1 MVYCTKCG
9 TQNPDDAQSCS
20 KCMASLNP
28 APYREHKRY
37 RGEEDA
43 CFGGRNYMWGII
55 IGLFIIMLGVSN
67 LLGGNVWEQLWPMFL
82 ILLGVIIIGSAFL
95 RNK

>member
-1 MVYCTKCG
+1 
-9 TQNPDDAQSCS
+9 
-20 KCMASLNP
+20 
-28 APYREHKRY
+28 
-37 RGEEDA
+37 
-43 CFGGRNYMWGII
+43 MWGII

-67 LLGGNVWEQLWPMFL
+67 LLGGNVWDQLWPMFL

>member
-20 KCMASLNP
+20 KCQASLNP
-28 APYREHKRY
+28 APYREFRRHR
-37 RGEEDA
+37 EEDV
-43 CFGGRNYMWGII
+43 CFGGRSYMWGII
-55 IGLFIIMLGVSN
+55 IGLFVIMLGVST

-82 ILLGVIIIGSAFL
+82 ILLGVIIIGSAVM
-95 RNK
+95 NKK